1 MTGKLSLAPTLLK
14 GRFSSEKY
22 FRNFWGVK
30 QLENSIEYF
39 YKTEQKRW
47 EIVALESTLRMLR
60 VRLCVFAAE
69 KDLINPAAAK
79 IGRQARWR
87 EPSLCTRTPRRSC
100 TSPRGLASEPRLGGA
115 PPHSGP
121 TLTRKPLPCGRSARR
136 RGSGGRAVASKWPRR

>member
-100 TSPRGLASEPRLGGA
+100 TSPRGLASEERPHTVDPPSPGSRYLVGGVLVA
-115 PPHSGP
+115 ADRGAVLSHLSGP
-121 TLTRKPLPCGRSARR
+121 A
-136 RGSGGRAVASKWPRR
+136 ASQH